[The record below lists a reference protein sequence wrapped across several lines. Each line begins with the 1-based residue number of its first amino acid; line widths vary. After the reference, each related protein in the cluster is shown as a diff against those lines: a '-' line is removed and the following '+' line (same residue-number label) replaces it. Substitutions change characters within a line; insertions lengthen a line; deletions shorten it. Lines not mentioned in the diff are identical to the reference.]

1 MGLHRIMQT
10 ISMNKFSLPNLLS
23 ASRLIL
29 GPLAA
34 WFILENHWV
43 LAAVILMTA
52 IATDVLDGYL
62 ARRWQQTSALGGL
75 IDHGSD
81 AFMVTLMLLAE
92 ASLGLVPWLL
102 PVLVFMAFSQYT
114 LDSKALAGL
123 PLRASKLG
131 RYNGIAYFVLAGFPI
146 MQHALGIYLVPEV
159 YFYYVAF
166 ILVASTL
173 ISMTERLWTLIKLR
187 SKK

>member
-1 MGLHRIMQT
+1 MPST
-10 ISMNKFSLPNLLS
+10 SMNKFPLPNLLS

-34 WFILENHWV
+34 WFILENQWV
-43 LAAVILMTA
+43 AAAVLLIIA
-52 IATDVLDGYL
+52 ITTDVLDGWL

-75 IDHGSD
+75 IDHSSD

-102 PVLVFMAFSQYT
+102 PILVIMAFSQYT

-146 MQHALGIYLVPEV
+146 TQHALQIYLIPTN
-159 YFYYVAF
+159 YFYYLAF
-166 ILVASTL
+166 VLIATTS
-173 ISMTERLWTLIKLR
+173 ISMTERLWTLLRKR
-187 SKK
+187 SK